1 MMRRAAVCVAILL
14 LAAALAAPAQS
25 QAPGKVDDA
34 TLIPL
39 TELEKDEYR
48 GFRGGLYPNGKNERP
63 ASHEAAGRAISGRIQ
78 PLDAEGRPSGDGK
91 IVLLSVG
98 MSNTTQEFSAFK
110 LLVDADREKNPR
122 LVIVDGA
129 QGGMSAARIV
139 DPEDNASGAK
149 YWTTVEDRL
158 KASGVSRAQ
167 VRAAWIKQADARPS
181 RAFPEHAQVL
191 REELARIVR
200 LLHARFPNL
209 QLVYLSSRTYGG
221 YARTPLN
228 PEPYA
233 YESGFAVKWLIEQ
246 QLNGDPAL
254 NFDPGKGPVNA
265 PWLSWGPYLWANG
278 ATQRKDGLTYEESDF
293 VPTDGT
299 HPSASGRQK
308 VAGLLVQ
315 FFKTDTTARAWFLGP

>member
-1 MMRRAAVCVAILL
+1 MMRRAAVGVATFL
-14 LAAALAAPAQS
+14 LAAALAAPAKS
-25 QAPGKVDDA
+25 QAPGKVDNA
-34 TLIPL
+34 TWIPL
-39 TELEKDEYR
+39 TELE
-48 GFRGGLYPNGKNERP
+48 
-63 ASHEAAGRAISGRIQ
+63 
-78 PLDAEGRPSGDGK
+78 

-110 LLVDADREKNPR
+110 LLADADREKNPR

-158 KASGVSRAQ
+158 KASGVTRAQ
-167 VRAAWIKQADARPS
+167 VQAAWIKQADARPS
-181 RAFPEHAQVL
+181 RAFPEHTQVL
-191 REELARIVR
+191 QEELARIVH
-200 LLHARFPNL
+200 LLHVWFPNL

-246 QLNGDPAL
+246 QLKGDPAL

-278 ATQRKDGLTYEESDF
+278 TTRRKDGLTYEEGDF
-293 VPTDGT
+293 AIDGT

-308 VAGLLVQ
+308 VAGLLLQ
-315 FFKTDTTARAWFLGP
+315 FFKTDTTAREWFLGP

>member
-1 MMRRAAVCVAILL
+1 MMRRAAVGMATFLL
-14 LAAALAAPAQS
+14 VAALAAPAKS
-25 QAPGKVDDA
+25 QAPGKADNA

-39 TELEKDEYR
+39 TELEKDEYK
-48 GFRGGLYPNGKNERP
+48 GFRGGLYPKGKNERP
-63 ASHEAAGRAISGRIQ
+63 ASHEAAGVAISRRIQ
-78 PLDAEGRPSGDGK
+78 PLDAEGKPNGDGK

-110 LLVDADREKNPR
+110 LLADADRGKNPR

-167 VRAAWIKQADARPS
+167 VQMAWIKQADARPS

-191 REELARIVR
+191 QEELARIVR

-265 PWLSWGPYLWANG
+265 PWLSWGPYLWANS
-278 ATQRKDGLTYEESDF
+278 AARRKDGLSYEESDF
-293 VPTDGT
+293 ATDGT

-308 VAGLLVQ
+308 VAGLLLQ
-315 FFKTDTTARAWFLGP
+315 FFKTDTTAREWFLGP